1 MQNSSKHKPSVL
13 VVDDTPSVI
22 ELVVGL
28 LQDKYTL
35 KLASSGAKALE
46 YLEKNQN
53 IDLVLLDIM
62 MPDMDGFEVCKRLK
76 QKEQLKHIPIIF
88 LTALERASDIV
99 RGFEKGAVDYITKPF
114 EPTVLCA
121 RVDTHVELK
130 KFRDS
135 MLDEL
140 QRKDALLVEQSKLA
154 SMGEMLEDIAHQWK
168 QPLSVIGMSVSN
180 MRLDVELGEIKSESL
195 LENLDVIE
203 SSMEHMVQTIADFK
217 DFVQASHKPLRFN
230 LHDVVQKVIA
240 LLAAKFRHDAIT
252 VRNEVESL
260 EIYSYQ
266 NDFIQVLLNLFNNA
280 VEMLSKELKAGVI
293 TLRSKQT
300 PEGVEL
306 LFCDN
311 GGGIDKEILPK
322 LFEKYA
328 TTKTQ
333 KSGSGLGLYISK
345 KIMQNRMGGDIR
357 GYNDKEGACFEL
369 RFVSELKGV
378 DDGNQE

>member
-13 VVDDTPSVI
+13 VVDDTPSVL

-76 QKEQLKHIPIIF
+76 QNEDLKHIPIIF
-88 LTALERASDIV
+88 LTALEEASDIV
-99 RGFEKGAVDYITKPF
+99 RGFENGAVDYITKPF

-217 DFVQASHKPLRFN
+217 DFVQHSHKPTKFN

-252 VRNEVESL
+252 VHNEVESL

-280 VEMLSKELKAGVI
+280 TEMLSKELKAGVI

-311 GGGIDKEILPK
+311 GGGIDKKILPK

-378 DDGNQE
+378 EHGSQE